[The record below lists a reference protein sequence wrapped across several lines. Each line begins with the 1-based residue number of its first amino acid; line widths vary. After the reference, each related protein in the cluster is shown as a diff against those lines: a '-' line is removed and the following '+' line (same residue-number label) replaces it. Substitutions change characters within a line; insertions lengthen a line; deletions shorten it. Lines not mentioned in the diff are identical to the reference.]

1 MQSRR
6 GRHVHARAAPLRG
19 SETAELHRRSLA
31 RCPDAQLGLPG
42 AARHHRPALTQR
54 LQRLAEL
61 VPVFESRLNI
71 DQFGSCRRSLCQR
84 SQSVKQSST
93 EGNSATRPMEKL
105 SVVVA
110 LTTRE
115 NDYQAEQAVAVTE
128 MATRLGANIQIIY
141 ADNDAVNQTQ
151 QLIKIIQDPAQHPT
165 AILVEPVG
173 TGMPQV
179 AKAAVAAGIGWGIIN
194 SDPDYIA
201 ELRRGGEVP
210 VFSVST
216 DQSEV
221 GRIQGKQLSVLVPEG
236 NVLYIEGPFN
246 STATQ
251 QRTKGMLS
259 TKPAAVV
266 LKTLKGD
273 WTERSAHNA
282 AKSWLSLGSS
292 RDLQIRG
299 VICQNDAMAMGARKA
314 FVDLTEKDRERWLS
328 IPFTGCDGVTKT
340 GQDWVRRGLL
350 KATIITAPAAGTALE
365 LLAKAVNAGS
375 MPPDHTLIPPKSFP
389 AIAELQGKSQKARG

>member
-1 MQSRR
+1 
-6 GRHVHARAAPLRG
+6 
-19 SETAELHRRSLA
+19 
-31 RCPDAQLGLPG
+31 
-42 AARHHRPALTQR
+42 
-54 LQRLAEL
+54 
-61 VPVFESRLNI
+61 
-71 DQFGSCRRSLCQR
+71 
-84 SQSVKQSST
+84 
-93 EGNSATRPMEKL
+93 MEKL
-105 SVVVA
+105 NVVVA

-115 NDYQAEQAVAVTE
+115 NDYQAEQAIAVAEV
-128 MATRLGANIQIIY
+128 ATRLGIKIQIIY

-151 QLIKIIQDPAQHPT
+151 QLIKIIQDPAQRPT

-179 AKAAVAAGIGWGIIN
+179 AKAAVGAGIAWGIIN

-201 ELRRGGEVP
+201 ELRKAAVP

-221 GRIQGKQLSVLVPEG
+221 GRIQGKQLGVLVPEG

-251 QRTKGMLS
+251 LRTKGMLS
-259 TKPAAVV
+259 TKPSRVE
-266 LKTLKGD
+266 LKILKGD

-292 RDLQIRG
+292 RELQIRG

-314 FVDLTEKDRERWLS
+314 VVDLTEKDREHWLS

-340 GQDWVRRGLL
+340 GQEWVRRGLL
-350 KATIITAPAAGTALE
+350 KATIITAAAAGTALE
-365 LLAKAVNAGS
+365 ILAKAVNSGS
-375 MPPDHTLIPPKSFP
+375 MPPDRTLIPPRSFP
-389 AIAELQGKSQKARG
+389 AIEELTRKGQKASV

>member
-1 MQSRR
+1 
-6 GRHVHARAAPLRG
+6 
-19 SETAELHRRSLA
+19 
-31 RCPDAQLGLPG
+31 
-42 AARHHRPALTQR
+42 
-54 LQRLAEL
+54 
-61 VPVFESRLNI
+61 
-71 DQFGSCRRSLCQR
+71 
-84 SQSVKQSST
+84 
-93 EGNSATRPMEKL
+93 MEKL
-105 SVVVA
+105 NVVVA

-115 NDYQAEQAVAVTE
+115 NDYQAEQAAAATE
-128 MATRLGANIQIIY
+128 VATRLGIKIQLIY

-151 QLIKIIQDPAQHPT
+151 QLIKIIQDPSQRPT

-194 SDPDYIA
+194 SDPDYIT
-201 ELRRGGEVP
+201 ELRRGGAVP

-221 GRIQGKQLSVLVPEG
+221 GRIQGKQMSALVPTG

-251 QRTKGMLS
+251 LRTKGMLS
-259 TKPAAVV
+259 TKPAAVE
-266 LKTLKGD
+266 LKVLKGD

-292 RDLQIRG
+292 RELQIRG
-299 VICQNDAMAMGARKA
+299 VICQNDSMAMGARKA

-365 LLAKAVNAGS
+365 ILAKAVNAGS
-375 MPPDHTLIPPKSFP
+375 MPPDRTAIPPRSFP
-389 AIAELQGKSQKARG
+389 AIEDLGSKKKSS

>member
-1 MQSRR
+1 
-6 GRHVHARAAPLRG
+6 
-19 SETAELHRRSLA
+19 
-31 RCPDAQLGLPG
+31 
-42 AARHHRPALTQR
+42 
-54 LQRLAEL
+54 
-61 VPVFESRLNI
+61 
-71 DQFGSCRRSLCQR
+71 
-84 SQSVKQSST
+84 
-93 EGNSATRPMEKL
+93 MEKL
-105 SVVVA
+105 NVVVA

-115 NDYQAEQAVAVTE
+115 NDYQAEQAVAVTD
-128 MATRLGANIQIIY
+128 MAARLGVNLQIIY

-194 SDPDYIA
+194 SDPDYIS
-201 ELRRGGEVP
+201 ELRHGGEVP

-221 GRIQGKQLSVLVPEG
+221 GRIQGKQLGALIPEG

-259 TKPAAVV
+259 TKPAAVL

-292 RDLQIRG
+292 RELQIRG
-299 VICQNDAMAMGARKA
+299 VVCQNDAMAMGARKA

-365 LLAKAVNAGS
+365 ILAKAVNVGS
-375 MPPDHTLIPPKSFP
+375 MPPDRTLIPPKSFP
-389 AIAELQGKSQKARG
+389 AIAELQGKSQKAGGQN

>member
-1 MQSRR
+1 M
-6 GRHVHARAAPLRG
+6 
-19 SETAELHRRSLA
+19 
-31 RCPDAQLGLPG
+31 DK
-42 AARHHRPALTQR
+42 
-54 LQRLAEL
+54 
-61 VPVFESRLNI
+61 LN
-71 DQFGSCRRSLCQR
+71 
-84 SQSVKQSST
+84 
-93 EGNSATRPMEKL
+93 
-105 SVVVA
+105 VVVA

-115 NDYQAEQAVAVTE
+115 NDYQAEQAIAVAEV
-128 MATRLGANIQIIY
+128 ATRLGINIQIIY

-151 QLIKIIQDPAQHPT
+151 QLIKIIQNPAQRPT

-179 AKAAVAAGIGWGIIN
+179 AKAAVGAGIGWGIIN
-194 SDPDYIA
+194 SDTDYIA
-201 ELRRGGEVP
+201 ELRRGDAAP

-221 GRIQGKQLSVLVPEG
+221 GRIQGKQMGVLVPEG

-246 STATQ
+246 SSATQ
-251 QRTKGMLS
+251 LRTKGMLS
-259 TKPAAVV
+259 TKPAAVE
-266 LKTLKGD
+266 LKILKGD

-292 RDLQIRG
+292 RDLKIRG

-314 FVDLTEKDRERWLS
+314 VVDLTEKDREQWLNL
-328 IPFTGCDGVTKT
+328 PFTGCDGVTRT

-365 LLAKAVNAGS
+365 ILAKAVSAGS
-375 MPPDHTLIPPKSFP
+375 MPPDRTLIPPRSFP
-389 AIAELQGKSQKARG
+389 PIDELGGKKTSG

>member
-1 MQSRR
+1 
-6 GRHVHARAAPLRG
+6 
-19 SETAELHRRSLA
+19 
-31 RCPDAQLGLPG
+31 
-42 AARHHRPALTQR
+42 
-54 LQRLAEL
+54 
-61 VPVFESRLNI
+61 
-71 DQFGSCRRSLCQR
+71 
-84 SQSVKQSST
+84 
-93 EGNSATRPMEKL
+93 MEKL

-273 WTERSAHNA
+273 WTERSAHKA

-299 VICQNDAMAMGARKA
+299 VICQNDAMAIGARKA

>member
-1 MQSRR
+1 
-6 GRHVHARAAPLRG
+6 
-19 SETAELHRRSLA
+19 
-31 RCPDAQLGLPG
+31 
-42 AARHHRPALTQR
+42 
-54 LQRLAEL
+54 
-61 VPVFESRLNI
+61 
-71 DQFGSCRRSLCQR
+71 
-84 SQSVKQSST
+84 
-93 EGNSATRPMEKL
+93 MEKL
-105 SVVVA
+105 NVVVA

-115 NDYQAEQAVAVTE
+115 NDYQAEQAAAATE
-128 MATRLGANIQIIY
+128 MATRLGIKIQLIY

-151 QLIKIIQDPAQHPT
+151 QLIKIIQDPSQRPT

-194 SDPDYIA
+194 SDPDYIP
-201 ELRRGGEVP
+201 ELRRGGTVP

-221 GRIQGKQLSVLVPEG
+221 GRIQGKQMSALVPTG

-251 QRTKGMLS
+251 LRTKGMLS
-259 TKPAAVV
+259 TKPAAVE
-266 LKTLKGD
+266 LKVLKGD

-292 RDLQIRG
+292 RELQIRG
-299 VICQNDAMAMGARKA
+299 VICQNDSMAMGARKA
-314 FVDLTEKDRERWLS
+314 FVDLTEKDREQWLS

-340 GQDWVRRGLL
+340 GQEWVRRGLL

-365 LLAKAVNAGS
+365 ILAKAVNSGS
-375 MPPDHTLIPPKSFP
+375 MPVDRTLIPPRSFP
-389 AIAELQGKSQKARG
+389 GIDDLGGKK

>member
-1 MQSRR
+1 
-6 GRHVHARAAPLRG
+6 
-19 SETAELHRRSLA
+19 
-31 RCPDAQLGLPG
+31 
-42 AARHHRPALTQR
+42 
-54 LQRLAEL
+54 
-61 VPVFESRLNI
+61 
-71 DQFGSCRRSLCQR
+71 
-84 SQSVKQSST
+84 
-93 EGNSATRPMEKL
+93 MEKL
-105 SVVVA
+105 NVVVA

-115 NDYQAEQAVAVTE
+115 NDYQAEQAVAVTD
-128 MATRLGANIQIIY
+128 MATRLGATVQIIY

-221 GRIQGKQLSVLVPEG
+221 GRIQGQQLGVLVPEG
-236 NVLYIEGPFN
+236 NVLYVEGPFN

-251 QRTKGMLS
+251 LRTKGMLS

-266 LKTLKGD
+266 MKTLKGD

-282 AKSWLSLGSS
+282 AKSWMSLGSS
-292 RDLQIRG
+292 RDLHIRG

-314 FVDLTEKDRERWLS
+314 AVDLTEKDRERWLS

-365 LLAKAVNAGS
+365 LLAKAVNSGS
-375 MPPDHTLIPPKSFP
+375 MPPDRTLIPPKSFP
-389 AIAELQGKSQKARG
+389 PIAELQGKSQNLGGAAL

>member
-1 MQSRR
+1 
-6 GRHVHARAAPLRG
+6 
-19 SETAELHRRSLA
+19 
-31 RCPDAQLGLPG
+31 
-42 AARHHRPALTQR
+42 
-54 LQRLAEL
+54 
-61 VPVFESRLNI
+61 
-71 DQFGSCRRSLCQR
+71 
-84 SQSVKQSST
+84 
-93 EGNSATRPMEKL
+93 MEKL
-105 SVVVA
+105 NVVVA

-115 NDYQAEQAVAVTE
+115 NDYQAEQAAAVTE
-128 MATRLGANIQIIY
+128 VANRLGIKIQIIY

-151 QLIKIIQDPAQHPT
+151 QLVKIIQEPAQRPT

-179 AKAAVAAGIGWGIIN
+179 AKAAVAVGIGWGIIN
-194 SDPDYIA
+194 SDPDYIT
-201 ELRRGGEVP
+201 ELRRGGDVP

-221 GRIQGKQLSVLVPEG
+221 GRIQGKQISALVSEG

-246 STATQ
+246 SMATQ
-251 QRTKGMLS
+251 LRTKGMLS
-259 TKPAAVV
+259 TKPTAVE

-299 VICQNDAMAMGARKA
+299 IICQNDSMAIGARKA
-314 FVDLTEKDRERWLS
+314 FIDLTDKDRERWLS
-328 IPFTGCDGVTKT
+328 IPITGCDGVTKT
-340 GQDWVRRGLL
+340 GQEWVHRGLL

-365 LLAKAVNAGS
+365 ILSKAIDAGS
-375 MPPDHTLIPPKSFP
+375 MPVDRTLIPPKSFP
-389 AIAELQGKSQKARG
+389 AIEELRGKSHKASG